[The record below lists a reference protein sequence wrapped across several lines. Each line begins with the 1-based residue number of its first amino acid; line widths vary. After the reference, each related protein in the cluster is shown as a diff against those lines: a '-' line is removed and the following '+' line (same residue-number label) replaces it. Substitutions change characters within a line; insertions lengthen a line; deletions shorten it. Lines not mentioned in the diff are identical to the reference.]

1 MSQGLL
7 WRSIKFTSRVVV
19 FIGCRSGVIIY
30 HLHGADE
37 TTPILPCLLMVS
49 WSEKLWLL
57 SISRVLLTVAMDCLA
72 ALVSWH
78 DLV

>member
-7 WRSIKFTSRVVV
+7 WRSIKFTSRMVV
-19 FIGCRSGVIIY
+19 FIGCRSGVGIY

-37 TTPILPCLLMVS
+37 ATPILSYLLIVP
-49 WSEKLWLL
+49 WGEKLWLF
-57 SISRVLLTVAMDCLA
+57 SISRVLLTVAMNCLA
-72 ALVSWH
+72 ALVSWN